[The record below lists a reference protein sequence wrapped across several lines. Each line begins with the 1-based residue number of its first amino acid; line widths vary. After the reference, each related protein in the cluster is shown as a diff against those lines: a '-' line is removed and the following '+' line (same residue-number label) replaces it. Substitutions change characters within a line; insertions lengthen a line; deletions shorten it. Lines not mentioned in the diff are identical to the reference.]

1 MTRTNRRTS
10 NMTTAETAYRQG
22 LRRRDSD
29 RAETRAYYLLLT
41 AIVVAYL
48 LWAVGVLLYA

>member
-1 MTRTNRRTS
+1 MNRTNRRKS
-10 NMTTAETAYRQG
+10 DMATAETAYRTG

-29 RAETRAYYLLLT
+29 RAESRAYYLLLS

-48 LWAVGVLLYA
+48 LWAMGVLIYA